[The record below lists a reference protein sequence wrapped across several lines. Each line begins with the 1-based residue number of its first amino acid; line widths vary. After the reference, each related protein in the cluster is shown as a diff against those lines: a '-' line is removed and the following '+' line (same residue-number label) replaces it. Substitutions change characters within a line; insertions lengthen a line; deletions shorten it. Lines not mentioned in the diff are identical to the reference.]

1 MRYHGVLAA
10 HAKDRDKIVPKKP
23 DPEKLRETRG
33 SSRNRLLWAAL
44 LARVFAID
52 VTKCVNCGGRLR
64 LVAAITD
71 AASAKRYLD
80 GVGLPSAVPE
90 LAPARAPPQLDFD
103 W

>member
-1 MRYHGVLAA
+1 LTPWR
-10 HAKDRDKIVPKKP
+10 RKP
-23 DPEKLRETRG
+23 DAEKLREERG
-33 SSRNRLLWAAL
+33 ASRNHLLWAAL

-52 VTKCVNCGGRLR
+52 VTKCPRCAGRLR

-80 GVGLPSAVPE
+80 HVGLPSELPT

>member
-1 MRYHGVLAA
+1 MFAPGLPQ
-10 HAKDRDKIVPKKP
+10 IWPPKP
-23 DPEKLRETRG
+23 DAEKLRETRG
-33 SSRNRLLWAAL
+33 ASRNRLLWAAL

-52 VTKCVNCGGRLR
+52 VTKCANCEGRLR

-71 AASAKRYLD
+71 PASAKRYLD